1 MAKTIYIDSTTM
13 DGAIGIIS
21 ERETK
26 VVYTGL
32 EFLTEEDGS
41 FLEEV
46 SRLCGVHFLPGG

>member
-32 EFLTEEDGS
+32 ELLTEEDGP

-46 SRLCGVHFLPGG
+46 SRL